1 MNVAIQVPFNT
12 MLAELDEAL
21 QALLRAELG
30 SHGFNGVEIAFDAP
44 TREWAAGASTPTL
57 NLFLYDLREAQRG
70 AATEWQE
77 RRSNGRATLER
88 PPLWIDC
95 AYSISA
101 WTRAV
106 QDEHRMLSQT
116 LAVLLA
122 HARLPADLLGNG
134 LAAQADTILT
144 RVARGKPE
152 GGADFWGAL
161 GGQYKLSLDYVVT
174 LRCDPGV
181 TLERGPEVRSQTVSV
196 SDRDAA
202 RRGTTTDLHRA
213 AGVVRHADGSPA
225 AGAWLVL
232 PDAGAFATTG
242 DDGRF
247 SFARVPAGTHRCE
260 CRTAEGP
267 SASGELVVPGGTL
280 DLTLPV

>member
-1 MNVAIQVPFNT
+1 MNVAIEVPFNT

-21 QALLRAELG
+21 RSLLRAELG

-44 TREWAAGASTPTL
+44 TREWAAGTSTPTL
-57 NLFLYDLREAQRG
+57 NLFLYDMREAQRG
-70 AATEWQE
+70 AAAEWQE

-95 AYSISA
+95 AYSITA

-106 QDEHRMLSQT
+106 QDEHRMLSQA

-122 HARLPADLLGNG
+122 HSRLPAHVLGDG

-144 RVARGKPE
+144 RVATGKAEPS
-152 GGADFWGAL
+152 ADFWGAL

-181 TLERGPEVRSQTVSV
+181 TLQRGPEVRSQTVRV
-196 SDRDAA
+196 HDRDG

-213 AGVVRHADGSPA
+213 AGVVRHEDGSPA
-225 AGAWLVL
+225 AGAWLAL
-232 PDAGAFATTG
+232 PEAGAFATAG
-242 DDGRF
+242 GDGRF
-247 SFARVPAGTHRCE
+247 SFSRVPPGTHRCE
-260 CRTAEGP
+260 CRAAGGETAEG
-267 SASGELVVPGGTL
+267 ELTVPGGTL
-280 DLTLPV
+280 ELTLPR